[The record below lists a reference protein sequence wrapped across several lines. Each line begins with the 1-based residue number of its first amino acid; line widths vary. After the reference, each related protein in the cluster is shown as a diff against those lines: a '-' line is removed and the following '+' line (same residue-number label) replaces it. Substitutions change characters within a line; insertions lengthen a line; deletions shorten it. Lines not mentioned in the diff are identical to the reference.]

1 MTLTRRLTIR
11 GKVQGVG
18 FRESMIREAGALGVT
33 GWVRNRH
40 DGSVEAVISGT
51 EEQVRGILM
60 WVHLGPPTAK
70 VLDVDVALDEG
81 EFRTFSRYPTA

>member
-18 FRESMIREAGALGVT
+18 FRESMIREAAALGVT

-51 EEQVRGILM
+51 EEQVNAILM
-60 WVHLGPPTAK
+60 WAHLGPPTAQ
-70 VLDVDVALDEG
+70 VLDVDVAPDDG

>member
-18 FRESMIREAGALGVT
+18 FRESMIREAVALGVT

-51 EEQVRGILM
+51 EDQVKGILM
-60 WVHLGPPTAK
+60 WAHVGPPSAQ

-81 EFRTFSRYPTA
+81 EFRTFSRYTTA

>member
-18 FRESMIREAGALGVT
+18 FRESMIREAVALGVT

-51 EEQVRGILM
+51 AEQVKAILM
-60 WVHLGPPTAK
+60 WAHLGPPTAQ
-70 VLDVDVALDEG
+70 VLDVDVALDDG